1 LALVTDPDDYYP
13 VAPDLVAEVTS
24 PDDRP
29 GAIADKIAE
38 WPSAGVRMVWQVYPA
53 SRTVVVHRPGAQ
65 GPVLPL
71 AAGGPDRLL
80 VLEMDLKDR
89 ELIVYRGG
97 LIDTVGGRMT
107 RRGLF
112 RAPAPQVTAAWSP
125 SAGGFLVIDEVAG
138 KLLRIAPDAEKPEV
152 ALSPEPRQPRPSAL
166 AVHPALALVAVH
178 LSDAMEGTSHLLTAE
193 SEGNALRRPMRA
205 IMPEGVIR
213 SLAWRPDGPLPAVLR
228 QNGRK
233 SYLTVMDRHGAIFA
247 DARLPDGWAGTS
259 AAWSPDGSAV
269 RTASANTLAV
279 LRFG

>member
-1 LALVTDPDDYYP
+1 
-13 VAPDLVAEVTS
+13 
-24 PDDRP
+24 
-29 GAIADKIAE
+29 
-38 WPSAGVRMVWQVYPA
+38 
-53 SRTVVVHRPGAQ
+53 
-65 GPVLPL
+65 
-71 AAGGPDRLL
+71 
-80 VLEMDLKDR
+80 
-89 ELIVYRGG
+89 
-97 LIDTVGGRMT
+97 
-107 RRGLF
+107 
-112 RAPAPQVTAAWSP
+112 VTAAWSP